1 MTSNRWGNVTKIVVT
16 TILVL
21 ILIALLITFRVMIA
35 PTIVAFLLSF
45 ILGYPVNWI
54 QQRTGWARGATVAII
69 YLSILLLV
77 AITPAFFYSR
87 LAEIATSLQTS
98 FDELITTLQNPSA
111 APVLHWG
118 PFDLPL
124 ETMLEDV
131 GGLLANFLSAVST
144 TNPFTIARGVTTS
157 ILTIIYVLVLNF
169 WILKDFYK
177 LQRFIF
183 EQIPT
188 SYQEDVRRLSQQLGN
203 VWHSFLRGQIVL
215 GLVVG
220 SITWVALTIAGMPN
234 AGALAILAGFMEF
247 LPTVGPG
254 FSATVGV
261 VLSFFSQSMWLPL
274 EGFSFFLL
282 ILTIYCIIAQ
292 FETIHLIPRLVGGR
306 VKLHPAVTFIGII
319 SGAIVFG
326 LLGVLLATPVLGST
340 RVLLSYIYHKLLD
353 QEPFDLAPAPLSTV
367 RIRGLIAGR
376 KIEAIIFD
384 LDGTLAE
391 LDRTFISGTSN
402 RFRWLE
408 RILSAEQRES
418 MAQSLMLAL
427 EGPTHFVISQLRRT
441 ESFRTLDNLRVPL
454 NSIRGYAQPKDMHP
468 FADISDILIELAAN
482 YRLAIISTRR
492 RTTVEKF
499 MANAELDPDLFQT
512 IITQEDV
519 RNLLPHSE
527 GLRAAADVLALE
539 PNVVLVVS
547 DTDVNLRSG
556 RAADMATAGAL
567 WGLGRRTD
575 LSDADLLLEYPTE
588 LCEWL

>member
-1 MTSNRWGNVTKIVVT
+1 MTSNRWGNVTKIVVAA
-16 TILVL
+16 ILVL
-21 ILIALLITFRVMIA
+21 ILIVLLITFRVMIA

-45 ILGYPVNWI
+45 ILSYPVNWI
-54 QQRTGWARGATVAII
+54 QQRTGWPRGATVAII
-69 YLSILLLV
+69 YISILVLL

-87 LAEIATSLQTS
+87 IAEIATSLQDS
-98 FDELITTLQNPSA
+98 FDNLIATLQNPSA
-111 APVLHWG
+111 APVFQFG
-118 PFDLPL
+118 VFEFPL
-124 ETMLEDV
+124 ETLLEDV

-157 ILTIIYVLVLNF
+157 ILTVIYVLVLNF
-169 WILKDFYK
+169 WILKDIYK

-188 SYQEDVRRLSQQLGN
+188 TYQEDVRRLSQQLGN

-220 SITWVALTIAGMPN
+220 AITWVALTIAGMPN

-261 VLSFFSQSMWLPL
+261 VLSFFSASTWLPL

-306 VKLHPAVTFIGII
+306 VKLHPGVTFVGII
-319 SGAIVFG
+319 NGAIVFG

-340 RVLLSYIYHKLLD
+340 RVLLSYVYRKLLD
-353 QEPFDLAPAPLSTV
+353 QEPFDAEPAPLSTV

-391 LDRTFISGTSN
+391 LDRSFISGTSH
-402 RFRWLE
+402 RFRWLD
-408 RILSAEQRES
+408 RVLSSTQRES
-418 MAQSLMLAL
+418 MAQSLMLSL
-427 EGPTHFVISQLRRT
+427 EGPTHFVISQLRRS
-441 ESFRTLDNLRVPL
+441 ESFRTLDNLRRPL
-454 NSIRGYAQPKDMHP
+454 NSIRGYVLPEEMQP
-468 FADISDILIELAAN
+468 FAGISDILTELSAN
-482 YRLAIISTRR
+482 YQLALISTRR

-499 MANAELDPDLFQT
+499 LANAALDAELFQT
-512 IITQEDV
+512 IIAQEDV
-519 RNLLPHSE
+519 RSLLPHSE
-527 GLRAAADVLALE
+527 GLLFAATELEQE

-556 RAADMATAGAL
+556 RAVDMATAGVL
-567 WGLGRRTD
+567 WGLGREAN
-575 LSDADLLLEYPTE
+575 LSDADLLLETPSE

>member
-16 TILVL
+16 AILVL
-21 ILIALLITFRVMIA
+21 LLIVLLITFRVMIA

-45 ILGYPVNWI
+45 ILSYPVNWI
-54 QQRTGWARGATVAII
+54 QQRTGWPRGAIVALI
-69 YLSILLLV
+69 YITLIGLV
-77 AITPAFFYSR
+77 AVTPAFFYSR
-87 LAEIATSLQTS
+87 IAELATSLQTS
-98 FDELITTLQNPSA
+98 VEELITTLQNPAA
-111 APVLHWG
+111 APVLRWG
-118 PFDLPL
+118 GFELRL
-124 ETMLEDV
+124 ETLLEDV

-169 WILKDFYK
+169 WILKDIYK

-188 SYQEDVRRLSQQLGN
+188 PYQEDVRRLSQQLGN
-203 VWHSFLRGQIVL
+203 VWESFLRGQIVL

-220 SITWVALTIAGMPN
+220 SITWVALSIAGMPN

-261 VLSFFSQSMWLPL
+261 VLSFFSSSTWLPL

-306 VKLHPAVTFIGII
+306 VKLHSAITFMGII
-319 SGAIVFG
+319 NGAIVFG
-326 LLGVLLATPVLGST
+326 LLGVLLATPVLGSA
-340 RVLLSYIYHKLLD
+340 RVLLSYIYRKLLD
-353 QEPFDLAPAPLSTV
+353 QEPFDLDPAPLSTV

-376 KIEAIIFD
+376 KIEAIVFD
-384 LDGTLAE
+384 LDGTLAR
-391 LDRTFISGTSN
+391 LDRSFISGASD
-402 RFRWLE
+402 RFRWLD
-408 RILSAEQRES
+408 RLLSAGQRES
-418 MAQSLMLAL
+418 MAQSVMLAL
-427 EGPTHFVISQLRRT
+427 EGPTHFAISQLRRS
-441 ESFRTLDNLRVPL
+441 ESFRTLDNLRTPF
-454 NSIRGYAQPKDMHP
+454 NSIRGYAQPEDMHL
-468 FADISDILIELAAN
+468 FTDMSDILAELSAN
-482 YRLAIISTRR
+482 YQLAIISTRR
-492 RTTVEKF
+492 RTTVDKF
-499 MANAELDPDLFQT
+499 MANAELDADLFQT
-512 IITQEDV
+512 IITQENV

-527 GLRAAADVLALE
+527 GLLTAAEALALE
-539 PNVVLVVS
+539 PNVMLVVS

-575 LSDADLLLEYPTE
+575 LDDADLLLEYPAE